1 MDSKAN
7 YDLIAENVNRAYYD
21 DKLRDWFRL
30 LKGFD
35 KDVPFRDFRKDFY
48 FWIFDTIS
56 HDPNV
61 RTKIQDAINKHRE
74 HTKKIIE
81 VTTRII
87 KTERIT
93 QPQPELAAE
102 ENKKLKDPHKKILD
116 HPAFPLLK
124 NFAQEIATGF
134 QKAGA
139 EVDFDYIYSQAAY
152 AVQQGNGDV
161 GLGIQ
166 YYKEANGLGSQK
178 TD

>member
-1 MDSKAN
+1 MHDNVLVA
-7 YDLIAENVNRAYYD
+7 LISTIGSITVAFITTHQQGKPSED
-21 DKLRDWFRL
+21 DKLR
-30 LKGFD
+30 
-35 KDVPFRDFRKDFY
+35 
-48 FWIFDTIS
+48 
-56 HDPNV
+56 
-61 RTKIQDAINKHRE
+61 
-74 HTKKIIE
+74 
-81 VTTRII
+81 
-87 KTERIT
+87 
-93 QPQPELAAE
+93 E